1 MRTDHRQN
9 RRCRFQVVRWMVTT
23 KSERLVLMCI
33 GHSIVA
39 SQGSPP
45 PLQRCP
51 SGFPLENWRVFPSTY
66 THSDSWPRVHYL
78 SISSKS
84 NESAAHEWIH
94 RILLFLPPLIPHM
107 HSIAFT
113 NLPILHP
120 SFIAL
125 ASKFTSVKS
134 LELYSFKAQSFGEII
149 RLVNRYSNLEQL
161 SIVDCKW
168 NTPTYYVSERQ
179 HNITNLTLRN
189 RAKCQRDALTW
200 ALTSCSTL
208 TLRQFTCLISNPA
221 TVELEEERVLK
232 TCQSTLF
239 LSVNAQLS

>member
-1 MRTDHRQN
+1 MSSCTLVTRFWLPRACLHLLNTIYLDSQWRTDA
-9 RRCRFQVVRWMVTT
+9 F
-23 KSERLVLMCI
+23 
-33 GHSIVA
+33 
-39 SQGSPP
+39 SQALTLTPILG
-45 PLQRCP
+45 L
-51 SGFPLENWRVFPSTY
+51 
-66 THSDSWPRVHYL
+66 RVHYL

-232 TCQSTLF
+232 TCQSTLQEMAVVGSF
-239 LSVNAQLS
+239 